1 MMNDAMKDIV
11 AVLMALIGVAILVVL
26 VRQSSNT
33 SGVIRSASGGFSQML
48 ATAMGSN
55 SHG

>member
-48 ATAMGSN
+48 AAAMGSN
-55 SHG
+55 SNG

>member
-11 AVLMALIGVAILVVL
+11 AVLMALIGLAILVVL

-33 SGVIRSASGGFSQML
+33 SGVISSASDGFVKMV
-48 ATAMGSN
+48 ATAMGNSN
-55 SHG
+55 G

>member
-33 SGVIRSASGGFSQML
+33 SGVISSASGGFSQML

-55 SHG
+55 SNG

>member
-11 AVLMALIGVAILVVL
+11 AILMALIGVAILVVL

-33 SGVIRSASGGFSQML
+33 SGVINSASGGFSKML
-48 ATAMGSN
+48 ATAMGGNSN
-55 SHG
+55 G